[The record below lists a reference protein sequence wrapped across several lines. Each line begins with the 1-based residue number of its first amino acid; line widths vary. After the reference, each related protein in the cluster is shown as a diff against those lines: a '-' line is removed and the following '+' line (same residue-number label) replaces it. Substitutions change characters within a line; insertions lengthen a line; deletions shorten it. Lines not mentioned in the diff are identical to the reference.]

1 MFLEGTSIFSLS
13 QLFKYKSGDY
23 SPNEQL
29 EKIED
34 VDIRVSGF
42 ISKWMQRDDKTVM
55 LILLHA
61 EFGQTHDTT

>member
-23 SPNEQL
+23 NPHEQL

-34 VDIRVSGF
+34 VDIRVSNDGMDAK
-42 ISKWMQRDDKTVM
+42 ITPSWSTKNH
-55 LILLHA
+55 LHRIW
-61 EFGQTHDTT
+61 